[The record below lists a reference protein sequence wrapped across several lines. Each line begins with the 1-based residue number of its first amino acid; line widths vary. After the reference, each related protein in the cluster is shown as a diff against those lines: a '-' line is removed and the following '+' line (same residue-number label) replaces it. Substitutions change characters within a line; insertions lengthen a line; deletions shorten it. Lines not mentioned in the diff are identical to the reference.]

1 MKPFFSIIIPL
12 YNKANYITETLKT
25 VINQTFTNFEIIIVN
40 DGSTDNSIKRVTSFK
55 DKRIKIINQKNQGA
69 AAARNKGIDEAKSNL
84 IVFLDADDLWFNNH
98 LEELKNLYHDF
109 PNCGMYCNR
118 YKTKISKNKLVSN
131 SYSNS
136 IADDFRGVIPDYFEA
151 SLVNRVSFTSSI
163 MVPREIIKTYHGF
176 DINISSG
183 QDLDLWT
190 KIGIDHF
197 VAISNKTTA
206 IYRFEVADSLSKTSF
221 LSKKLIDLNKF
232 KAFER
237 ENKSLRKF
245 IDIYR
250 LEYAM
255 QYRIAGDIKKSK
267 NFISDIRSKIPLKTK
282 ILLHMPSYVLRL
294 LLKIKHTLKRYGINI
309 TIYH

>member
-1 MKPFFSIIIPL
+1 MKPFLSIVVPL
-12 YNKANYITETLKT
+12 YNKTDFITETLKT
-25 VINQTFTNFEIIIVN
+25 VIKQSFTDFEIIIVN
-40 DGSTDNSIKRVTSFK
+40 DGSTDDSIEKIKLFS
-55 DKRIKIINQKNQGA
+55 DHRIRIINQNNQGA

-84 IVFLDADDLWFNNH
+84 IVFLDADDLWLNNH
-98 LEELKNLYHDF
+98 LEELKKLYHDY

-118 YKTKISKNKLVSN
+118 HKTRISKNKLISN

-136 IADDFRGVIPDYFEA
+136 IPDDFRGIVPDYFEA
-151 SLVNRVSFTSSI
+151 SLVNRVSTSSSI
-163 MVPREIIKTYHGF
+163 MVPKEIIKKYNGF
-176 DINISSG
+176 DIHISSG

-206 IYRFEVADSLSKTSF
+206 IYRFEVAGSLSKTSF

-232 KAFER
+232 KTFER
-237 ENKSLRKF
+237 ENRSLKKF

-250 LEYAM
+250 LEYAI

-267 NFISDIRSKIPLKTK
+267 KLISEIKSEIPLKTK
-282 ILLHMPSYVLRL
+282 ILLYLPSSILQL
-294 LLKIKHTLKRYGINI
+294 LLKVKHKLKRLGVNF